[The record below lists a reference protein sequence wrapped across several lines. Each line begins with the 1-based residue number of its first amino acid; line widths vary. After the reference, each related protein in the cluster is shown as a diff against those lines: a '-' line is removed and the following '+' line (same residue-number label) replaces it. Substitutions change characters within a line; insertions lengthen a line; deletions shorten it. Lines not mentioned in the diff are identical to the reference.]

1 MAEHYVPH
9 AYQRLCTQAIIDK
22 PAVALWVEM
31 GLGKTAATLAAIQAL
46 LYDAC
51 MVNKVLVIAPKK
63 VAEATWQ
70 EEAAKWVELQGL
82 TFSTVMGTAA
92 QRRQA
97 LKARADIY
105 ITNRDNVAWLVK
117 TLGRGWDFDM
127 VVLDEASSF
136 KSHSAQRFKALK
148 AVRPRI
154 HKLVEL
160 TGTPMPNGY
169 ADIWAQIY
177 LLDQGKRLGRYIT
190 HYRRDW
196 LMPTALDSAG
206 HPHNWQLRPGL
217 EDAINAKLRDI
228 VISIS
233 AADHLD
239 LPPLV
244 LDDRPV
250 QMSRTEAEQ
259 YRAMRDRA
267 VLQLPDGEIR
277 AAQAAAVTN
286 KLLQLCAGAAYDD
299 KGKVHQF
306 SEAKLDALD
315 ELIDALDGQRTLLF
329 YGFRFERE
337 SIRLRL
343 ETRHRGLRF
352 ELLEGEAQAQ
362 AWNRGEIDILLAQPA
377 SCAYGLNLQKGGRHI
392 IWYTLPWSLEL
403 YQQANA
409 RLYRQGQTGAVIVHR
424 LLVRGGMDMQVARA
438 LETKGATQASVTAAL
453 KNEIRQL
460 REGVEV

>member
-1 MAEHYVPH
+1 MAEHYRPH
-9 AYQRLCTQAIIDK
+9 AYQRLCTQAIIEK

-51 MVNKVLVIAPKK
+51 TVNKVLVIAPKK

-70 EEAAKWVELQGL
+70 EEAAKWTELQNL
-82 TFSTVMGTAA
+82 TFSTVMGTVAE
-92 QRRQA
+92 RRQA
-97 LKARADIY
+97 LKAPADVY

-117 TLGRGWDFDM
+117 TVGRGWDFDM

-154 HKLVEL
+154 RKLVEL

-169 ADIWAQIY
+169 EDIWTQIY
-177 LLDQGKRLGRYIT
+177 LLDQGERLGRYIT

-196 LMPTALDSAG
+196 LMPTAMDSAG
-206 HPHNWQLRPGL
+206 HPHRWQLRPGL
-217 EDAINAKLRDI
+217 EDAINARLQDI
-228 VISIS
+228 VISVS
-233 AADHLD
+233 AADHLN

-244 LDDRPV
+244 LDDIPV
-250 QMSRTEAEQ
+250 QLTAAEMQQ
-259 YRAMRDRA
+259 YRTLRDNA
-267 VLQLPDGEIR
+267 VLQLPDGEIK
-277 AAQAAAVTN
+277 ATQAAAVTN
-286 KLLQLCAGAAYDD
+286 KLLQLCAGAAYDED
-299 KGKVHQF
+299 GGVHQF

-315 ELIDALDGQRTLLF
+315 ELIDALSGQRTLVF
-329 YGFRFERE
+329 YGFRFESE

-343 ETRHRGLRF
+343 KTRHRGLRF
-352 ELLEGEAQAQ
+352 ALLEGDAQAQ

-377 SCAYGLNLQKGGRHI
+377 SCAYGLNLQRGGRHI
-392 IWYTLPWSLEL
+392 VWYTLPWSLEL

-424 LLVRGGMDMQVARA
+424 LLVRGGMDVQVARA
-438 LETKGATQASVTAAL
+438 LEAKGATQASVTAAL
-453 KNEIRQL
+453 KSEIRHL
-460 REGVEV
+460 REGVES

>member
-1 MAEHYVPH
+1 MAEHYRPH
-9 AYQRLCTQAIIDK
+9 AYQRLCTQAIIEK

-51 MVNKVLVIAPKK
+51 TVNKVLVIAPKK

-70 EEAAKWVELQGL
+70 TEAAKWVELRGL

-92 QRRQA
+92 ERRRA
-97 LKARADIY
+97 LKAPADIY
-105 ITNRDNVAWLVK
+105 VTNRDNVAWLVK
-117 TLGRGWDFDM
+117 TLGRRWNFDM

-136 KSHSAQRFKALK
+136 KSHSAQRFKAIK

-154 HKLVEL
+154 QKLVEL

-169 ADIWAQIY
+169 GDIWAQIY
-177 LLDQGKRLGRYIT
+177 LLDQGERLGRYVT

-196 LMPTALDSAG
+196 LTPTAIDSAG
-206 HPHNWQLRPGL
+206 HPHRWQLRPGL
-217 EDAINAKLRDI
+217 EDAINARLRDI
-228 VISIS
+228 VVSIS

-244 LDDRPV
+244 LDDIPV
-250 QMSRTEAEQ
+250 QLTAAEMRQ
-259 YRAMRDRA
+259 YRTLRDSA
-267 VLQLPDGEIR
+267 VLQLPDGEIK
-277 AAQAAAVTN
+277 ATQAAAVTN
-286 KLLQLCAGAAYDD
+286 KLLQLCAGAAYDED
-299 KGKVHQF
+299 GGVHQF

-315 ELIDALDGQRTLLF
+315 ELIDALSGQRALVF

-343 ETRHRGLRF
+343 KTRHRGLKF
-352 ELLEGEAQAQ
+352 AFLEGDAQAQ

-377 SCAYGLNLQKGGRHI
+377 SCAYGLNLQRGGRHI
-392 IWYTLPWSLEL
+392 VWYTLPWSLEL

-424 LLVRGGMDMQVARA
+424 LLVRGGMDTRVAKA
-438 LETKGATQASVTAAL
+438 LEAKGATQASVTAAL
-453 KNEIRQL
+453 KSEIRQL
-460 REGVEV
+460 REAI

>member
-1 MAEHYVPH
+1 MAEHYAPH

-70 EEAAKWVELQGL
+70 EEAAKWIELQGL

-105 ITNRDNVAWLVK
+105 VTNRDNVAWLVK

-154 HKLVEL
+154 RKLVEL

-169 ADIWAQIY
+169 EDIWAQIY
-177 LLDQGKRLGRYIT
+177 LLDQGERLGRYIT

-196 LMPTALDSAG
+196 LIPTTVDSAG
-206 HPHNWQLRPGL
+206 HPHRWQLRPGL
-217 EDAINAKLRDI
+217 EDAINASLRDI
-228 VISIS
+228 VVSIS
-233 AADHLD
+233 AADHID

-244 LDDRPV
+244 LDDIPV
-250 QMSRTEAEQ
+250 QLSAAELQQ
-259 YRAMRDRA
+259 YRRLRDKA
-267 VLQLPDGEIR
+267 VLQLPDGEIK
-277 AAQAAAVTN
+277 AAQAAALTN

-299 KGKVHQF
+299 AGNVHPF
-306 SEAKLDALD
+306 SCAKLDALD
-315 ELIDALDGQRTLLF
+315 ELLDALCGQRALLF

-343 ETRHRGLRF
+343 TTRHKGLRF
-352 ELLEGEAQAQ
+352 ALLESDAQAQ
-362 AWNRGEIDILLAQPA
+362 AWNRGEIDVLLAQPA
-377 SCAYGLNLQKGGRHI
+377 SCAYGLNLQQGGRHI

-409 RLYRQGQTGAVIVHR
+409 RLHRQGQTGAVIVHR
-424 LLVRGGMDMQVARA
+424 LLVRSGMDTQVAKA
-438 LETKGATQASVTAAL
+438 LEAKGATQASVTEAL
-453 KNEIRQL
+453 KSEIRQL
-460 REGVEV
+460 REGVGA